1 MSIKDSL
8 LECEYLKYPIQSRE
22 EFNYEDKNGSYMDY
36 PTLQDCNTYN
46 TPYTQQQHDSDTST
60 HKSHSDSSNS
70 SEQSY
75 CDLDRS
81 TSSVEGADR
90 NLNLSTLSESNLAL
104 SGSGRSRKR
113 LTAEEKREK
122 HRLDQQ
128 QRRNNELP
136 WEKAKRL
143 QRGAERQR
151 LKRMNYTEAE
161 KQRAKELAKKRTK
174 ERRARETEEER
185 EIRRIRDR
193 MRMREKRAL
202 IKQVRVLGAEAVAQ
216 TCVRLLNPPS
226 TNTSQLVSTPN
237 STSNTETTV
246 DLSNIVLPPDNSLSD
261 PASCNPVFSQLPPL
275 RPAYQNFTPQNNP
288 GPSDLRMT
296 PGDLRMKPGDLQMTP
311 GDLRMKP
318 GDIQMTPG
326 DQQMTHSDL
335 QISPG
340 DLQISLGDI
349 ELPSGDIQLPSGDLQ
364 INPGDIKLS
373 AGDIKLSPGD
383 IKLPPLNLQ
392 RTSIDLQPLFPSN
405 LLQQAPKSY
414 SSSDSAG
421 GGNPSSTNALY
432 AVAKDYLAAEHEK
445 YLKQKER
452 QRIRCKEKRANESPE
467 ERAIRLRKAAE
478 RQRLKRMSL
487 TEPQKMLYNEINR
500 MRARK
505 RRSAESA
512 QQQDKRRSSERVRRR
527 EQRALSRHVQE
538 TSVVRPSFVAELNQG
553 EEQNNR
559 LAPSEF
565 TESEFIL
572 L

>member
-1 MSIKDSL
+1 
-8 LECEYLKYPIQSRE
+8 
-22 EFNYEDKNGSYMDY
+22 MDY
-36 PTLQDCNTYN
+36 PSLQDCTNYN
-46 TPYTQQQHDSDTST
+46 TNYNQHDSDTST
-60 HKSHSDSSNS
+60 QKSNSDSSNS

-81 TSSVEGADR
+81 TSSTDERNTNHSAVSDCKVSLPVEG
-90 NLNLSTLSESNLAL
+90 T
-104 SGSGRSRKR
+104 GRPRKR
-113 LTAEEKREK
+113 MTAEEKREK

-151 LKRMNYTEAE
+151 IKRMNYTEAE
-161 KQRAKELAKKRTK
+161 KQRAKELAKKRSK

-226 TNTSQLVSTPN
+226 TTTSQLV
-237 STSNTETTV
+237 NTTNPVSSAETAV
-246 DLSNIVLPPDNSLSD
+246 DLSNIVLPPDTSLSNSS
-261 PASCNPVFSQLPPL
+261 SCSQVFSQPP
-275 RPAYQNFTPQNNP
+275 PQPGYQNCSPQI
-288 GPSDLRMT
+288 T
-296 PGDLRMKPGDLQMTP
+296 PGPGDLQNTP
-311 GDLRMKP
+311 GNM
-318 GDIQMTPG
+318 Q
-326 DQQMTHSDL
+326 
-335 QISPG
+335 
-340 DLQISLGDI
+340 
-349 ELPSGDIQLPSGDLQ
+349 LPPGDIQLPPINLKHSPSDIQLPPVVNQLPRAGDLKLPPLNLKR
-364 INPGDIKLS
+364 NPVDNQLPAVDIQLP
-373 AGDIKLSPGD
+373 PGD
-383 IKLPPLNLQ
+383 IKLPPINLK
-392 RTSIDLQPLFPSN
+392 RAPIDLQPLFPSN

-414 SSSDSAG
+414 GNPENVGSV
-421 GGNPSSTNALY
+421 NPSSTNALY

-487 TEPQKMLYNEINR
+487 TESQKMLYNEINR

-505 RRSAESA
+505 RRSEESA
-512 QQQDKRRSSERVRRR
+512 QQLEKRRCSERVRRR
-527 EQRALSRHVQE
+527 EQRALTRHVQE
-538 TSVVRPSFVAELNQG
+538 TNVVRPSFVAELNQG
-553 EEQNNR
+553 EVQHDE

-565 TESEFIL
+565 TESQFIL